1 MRSATESIAEFA
13 CDSGIAGGFAGGLG
27 CSWAACETSSL
38 LWARACAFGPG
49 GGFGIVELLGA
60 VELNDGA
67 VAGGSSGTGFCAVWQ
82 AQPARVSPSR
92 IATRIWMSTTRIFI
106 YEIQRWQLKPGTVS
120 KIVSG
125 EPLMVNLSK
134 GLYQVTFGIDSG
146 YRRRDTVLNQTA
158 KPGER
163 FDPYEGFPLM
173 RRPLLF
179 VRRSDQFSNAPVIG
193 TPVLDRLLDIGGHG
207 LAAEGAL
214 HQTRALAI

>member
-49 GGFGIVELLGA
+49 GGFGVVELLGA

-106 YEIQRWQLKPGTVS
+106 YEIEPGS
-120 KIVSG
+120 SS
-125 EPLMVNLSK
+125 PA
-134 GLYQVTFGIDSG
+134 LYQKSYLANRLWSTFPKAYTKLHSESTAVT
-146 YRRRDTVLNQTA
+146 
-158 KPGER
+158 
-163 FDPYEGFPLM
+163 
-173 RRPLLF
+173 
-179 VRRSDQFSNAPVIG
+179 
-193 TPVLDRLLDIGGHG
+193 GGAT
-207 LAAEGAL
+207 LS
-214 HQTRALAI
+214 